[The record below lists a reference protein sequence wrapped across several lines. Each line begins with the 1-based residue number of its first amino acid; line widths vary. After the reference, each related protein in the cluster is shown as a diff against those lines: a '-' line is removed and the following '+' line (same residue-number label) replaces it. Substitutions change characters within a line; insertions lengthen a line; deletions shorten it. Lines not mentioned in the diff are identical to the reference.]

1 MTKPT
6 LANRCT
12 VLSLCLCA
20 ALGSACDEKKD
31 GAGSSSASASSSPK
45 SSGGSSTGAASPGP
59 TSKPAS
65 TPAAAPTPAPAK
77 TAEASNL
84 PVKGPW
90 EAVKLTF
97 TKEENGAPYF
107 TMENLG
113 SKTIT
118 VCFIDFYGYDEKGN
132 QLVHKTLSW
141 NGSLEGGKTDDRV
154 DTEKADGVKTWEA
167 TYHGIKFE
175 GDDKVT
181 TDDKRAPAK
190 RPKGG

>member
-1 MTKPT
+1 MKHS
-6 LANRCT
+6 LLSRCT
-12 VLSLCLCA
+12 VLSLCICA
-20 ALGSACDEKKD
+20 TLGAACDEKKE
-31 GAGSSSASASSSPK
+31 GSASSSASGSALPK
-45 SSGGSSTGAASPGP
+45 SSGPASTGAASTGA
-59 TSKPAS
+59 TGKPA
-65 TPAAAPTPAPAK
+65 PAPAPAPTPAPEK
-77 TAEASNL
+77 TAPASSL

-90 EAVKLTF
+90 EAVKITF
-97 TKEENGAPYF
+97 TKEENGTPYF

-113 SKTIT
+113 QKTIT
-118 VCFIDFYGYDEKGN
+118 VCFIDFYGYDEKGS

-141 NGSLEGGKTDDRV
+141 NGSLEGGKKDDRV